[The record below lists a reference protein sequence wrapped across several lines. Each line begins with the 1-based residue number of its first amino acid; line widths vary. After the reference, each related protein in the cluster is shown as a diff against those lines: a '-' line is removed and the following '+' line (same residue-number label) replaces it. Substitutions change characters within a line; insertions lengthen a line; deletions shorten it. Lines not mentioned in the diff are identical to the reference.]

1 MKIGLIVESGP
12 QGAEPQVLPK
22 LIDKLGHKCDI
33 SIVTFDNKPKLIEGC
48 GKAAEQLF
56 DEGCD
61 KVLIVWDLY
70 PAWRVPEKKV
80 KEGKKRK
87 KAKPCRREDRLAIA
101 ASLTAAGIDP
111 RWCRSSAS
119 KRNWRHGSPQMGA
132 LSAVLSRPTHP
143 VSVKDCKRP
152 DSMKK
157 PKTYLRKLFRKEGH
171 GDYLDRVHAPKIV
184 DAMPDLTKLSKSV
197 SFTRFAEILAR

>member
-111 RWCRSSAS
+111 RCVPLICIEEELEAWIAADGCAF
-119 KRNWRHGSPQMGA
+119 GGLVPADTPG
-132 LSAVLSRPTHP
+132 
-143 VSVKDCKRP
+143 
-152 DSMKK
+152 
-157 PKTYLRKLFRKEGH
+157 
-171 GDYLDRVHAPKIV
+171 
-184 DAMPDLTKLSKSV
+184 
-197 SFTRFAEILAR
+197 